1 MDRTLILIQ
10 LLLGAFGILGVATG
24 EPSLALEHGLR
35 FAACFGLTMFVGR
48 IKPRAIIRLSPLAYG
63 VVLALL
69 VAVLFIGVSPAGSE
83 SKRWLLIGN
92 FSLQPSE
99 LMKVTVVAYLAAFF
113 HNHLGNWQ
121 IWRPIVVIGIAAAL
135 IVVEPD
141 VSTALFL
148 FLLAFGIMVA
158 AGTSMVRLISIFT
171 AAAFVAALVAGAY
184 LSQFAYLGDR
194 VAGYFDLL
202 GPQEATATTSYQG
215 WRAQQT
221 LIQAGLFGTGP
232 GRPNRVPEAETDMV
246 SVAVTQS
253 LGLIGVASVITLFV
267 LLGLRGMRISSAL
280 KGPGSLLA
288 AGATIYICGQ
298 AALNLLVSS
307 GLFPITGIPLPFMS
321 YGLNSLISVSIA
333 LGLIHSAYRQILLE
347 NRLTA

>member
-1 MDRTLILIQ
+1 MDRSLITIQ
-10 LLLGAFGILGVATG
+10 LLLGAFGILGVANG

-35 FAACFGLTMFVGR
+35 FAGCFGLTMFVSR
-48 IKPRAIIRLSPLAYG
+48 IKPRAIVKLSPLAYF
-63 VVLALL
+63 VVLGLL
-69 VAVLFIGVSPAGSE
+69 LAVLFFGASPIGSE

-113 HNHLGNWQ
+113 YNHLGNWQ
-121 IWRPIVVIGIAAAL
+121 IWRPIVVIGAAAAL

-148 FLLAFGIMVA
+148 FVLAFGIMIA
-158 AGTSMVRLISIFT
+158 SGTPMPRLFAIFT
-171 AAAFVAALVAGAY
+171 AAGLVAGLFAVIY
-184 LSQFAYLGDR
+184 LSQFNYLGDR
-194 VAGYFDLL
+194 WAGFWDMK
-202 GPQEATATTSYQG
+202 GEQTETATISYQS

-221 LIQAGLFGTGP
+221 LIQAGVFGTGP

-246 SVAVTQS
+246 SVAVGQS
-253 LGLIGVASVITLFV
+253 LGLVGLASVVTLFV
-267 LLGLRGMRISSAL
+267 LLGVRGMRISSAL

-307 GLFPITGIPLPFMS
+307 GMFPITGIPLPFMS

-333 LGLIHSAYRQILLE
+333 LGFVHSAYRQVQLE
-347 NRLTA
+347 SRLAA